1 MNRFARWEL
10 AIGIPSRRR
19 SERRP
24 LPYEVPRGPSALD
37 CRSEAPVSTR
47 QASRGHRSWTVG
59 RDKVL
64 TKETLIDFGLHIL
77 NWCCY
82 FAIFRDVLQEKAERR
97 RKYEQGLNR
106 GYESDPY
113 DRDFGDYQYAYYR
126 EKRLQR
132 GCDKRGASCNYHA
145 LDVDPV
151 DLKRDV

>member
-1 MNRFARWEL
+1 M
-10 AIGIPSRRR
+10 
-19 SERRP
+19 
-24 LPYEVPRGPSALD
+24 
-37 CRSEAPVSTR
+37 
-47 QASRGHRSWTVG
+47 
-59 RDKVL
+59 
-64 TKETLIDFGLHIL
+64 
-77 NWCCY
+77 
-82 FAIFRDVLQEKAERR
+82 QEKAERR